1 MTLCDILQFM
11 SGASKMPGAGF
22 ECTPS
27 LHFTDAMRLP
37 SSSTCD
43 LSITFSR
50 SYSQLN
56 YDDFKTKMYETIF
69 GSCGFGSA

>member
-1 MTLCDILQFM
+1 MALCDILQFM
-11 SGASKMPGAGF
+11 SGTSEMLGAGF

-43 LSITFSR
+43 LSIR

-56 YDDFKTKMYETIF
+56 YDDCKSKMYEAII
-69 GSCGFGSA
+69 GICDFGSA